1 MIIRCPGCNQK
12 YDLKD
17 EFAGQSIECQSCG
30 ISFKAPKPIKT
41 PQPQPKAQK
50 EQTNSDNQEKS
61 QFPRVSLS
69 GVLAGWL
76 VIAAVI
82 VAVIGILT
90 FSDPAAQSAIHQ
102 IFFALRTLAYLA
114 GSIII
119 LLIAI
124 LVKMK

>member
-41 PQPQPKAQK
+41 PQPKAQK